1 MGVGGGAGGGVEW
14 RGAAPVRHAGKVDR
28 GRGGMDSRRWQMVE
42 KSRTVVGHARER
54 GKVS

>member
-14 RGAAPVRHAGKVDR
+14 RGVAPVRRAGKVDR
-28 GRGGMDSRRWQMVE
+28 GGGGMDSRRWQMVE
-42 KSRTVVGHARER
+42 KSRTTVGHARER